1 MKALLLLGVL
11 ANSSFAADPILPRI
25 TPQALA
31 RRQLATPMANLEK
44 PTEGDAVVVRQEGQS
59 ILKQS
64 LILHDGKNWTIIP
77 KGSVVFLPAVLQ
89 ARVDAKPAGNLLT
102 YSEFLVQNRNWI
114 TTTEVTFDQAAGK
127 EPLPVERVQF
137 WSKQDKLV
145 IAVHQSG
152 PISVIVASKPQPI
165 TKR

>member
-1 MKALLLLGVL
+1 MKAVLLLGVL
-11 ANSSFAADPILPRI
+11 ANSSFAAEPILPRI

-31 RRQLATPMANLEK
+31 RLQQATPMANLEK

-64 LILHDGKNWTIIP
+64 MILHDGKNWTIIP
-77 KGSVVFLPAVLQ
+77 KGSVVFLPAVLRE
-89 ARVDAKPAGNLLT
+89 RVDAKPAGNLLT
-102 YSEFLVQNRNWI
+102 FSEFLVQNRNWI
-114 TTTEVTFDQAAGK
+114 TTTEVTFDQAAGT